1 MTIDKITI
9 QSFYRLWIIL
19 TIVGY
24 FLCLFF
30 SASLVVAFADLLSF
44 LPFSYSLQHI
54 IANMAM
60 ATFIGGVIG
69 SLQLVAL
76 RIAINIGITWAL
88 ANITG
93 FFVSAGLL
101 EIVFYAFKI
110 PENLPYPLSVLP
122 WVIAF
127 TAAGGLSGILQQRI
141 LRHRVHSSGWWVLA
155 SAAGWGLGTGC
166 LVMSYDFFFKE
177 QRAAGLALLLVSPVV
192 FGIITA
198 AILVW
203 MMRRPVQQT

>member
-1 MTIDKITI
+1 MKIDRETM
-9 QSFYRLWIIL
+9 QSFNRLWIML

-24 FLCLFF
+24 FLLLFF
-30 SASLVVAFADLLSF
+30 SPSLVLAIAELWSFLSF
-44 LPFSYSLQHI
+44 SHSLGHI
-54 IANMAM
+54 IVNMAI

-76 RIAINIGITWAL
+76 RIAIKIGITWAL

-110 PENLPYPLSVLP
+110 PENLPYPDSALP

-155 SAAGWGLGTGC
+155 SAAGWGSGTGC

-177 QRAAGLALLLVSPVV
+177 QKAAGLALLLVSPVV
-192 FGIITA
+192 FGVITA
-198 AILVW
+198 ATLIWL
-203 MMRRPVQQT
+203 MRRPIEQT